1 MASYFL
7 MYKLFFIYKN
17 ARKPNVKMYIFS
29 NRRIANV
36 QVFDI
41 FTFSII

>member
-1 MASYFL
+1 
-7 MYKLFFIYKN
+7 MYSATLLSLE
-17 ARKPNVKMYIFS
+17 VKVKVWKVS
-29 NRRIANV
+29 GGIADV